1 MAEVLKLIA
10 AIEWIALGVLVLHG
24 VKKWNKRFSDMYDD
38 LRKEIEEMDNGR

>member
-1 MAEVLKLIA
+1 MTDVLKMIA

-38 LRKEIEEMDNGR
+38 LKKGIEEMEG